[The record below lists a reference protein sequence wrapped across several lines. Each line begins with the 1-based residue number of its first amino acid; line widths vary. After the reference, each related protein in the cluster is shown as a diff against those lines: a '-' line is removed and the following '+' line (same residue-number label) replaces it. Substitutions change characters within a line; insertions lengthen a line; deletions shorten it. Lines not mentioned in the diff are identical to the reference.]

1 MEQTVTPLEMCS
13 SKNIWKFV
21 AVLIQKLNPDEC
33 GYTFGLSMFVNYK
46 LAENG
51 KYKFIKLTQYSVIS

>member
-1 MEQTVTPLEMCS
+1 MCS

-51 KYKFIKLTQYSVIS
+51 KYKFIKLTQ